1 MPRYWNKIIG
11 SQVLSDTL
19 RCCTRGPEAAVPDN
33 VPAQRKARGGEHGFT
48 EDSLRK
54 EGPPVPPEIKAYCLV

>member
-1 MPRYWNKIIG
+1 MI
-11 SQVLSDTL
+11 LSDAVPMVQKL
-19 RCCTRGPEAAVPDN
+19 RGHPEAAVPDN